1 LFSFV
6 ILRFLAQLFFRFTA
20 EVSMTRTT
28 RLNAL
33 EVAIANEMRERK
45 FYLKHAERTTDPLGA
60 AMFRQIADD
69 ELQHYEKLKQLQEGQ
84 ESKEGLPE
92 TLPLEVL
99 DINLKEI
106 LKETIRKLD
115 ELPQTDNNELDAIE
129 TAMEFEAKAAAF
141 YTTLKGEVTDPK
153 EKAFFDMLAKMED
166 QL

>member
-1 LFSFV
+1 
-6 ILRFLAQLFFRFTA
+6 
-20 EVSMTRTT
+20 MTRTT

-33 EVAIANEMRERK
+33 EVAIANEMRKRK

-106 LKETIRKLD
+106 LKETIFKKKNTQLD
-115 ELPQTDNNELDAIE
+115 QYSHLKHYNEWLPMNIE
-129 TAMEFEAKAAAF
+129 GVYERLMEES
-141 YTTLKGEVTDPK
+141 GMSWRPDI
-153 EKAFFDMLAKMED
+153 D
-166 QL
+166 